1 MRYSVE
7 TTATG
12 YVETLEVDGKEYH
25 KRWKRTSTGASCE
38 DDEFWEQLQADGE
51 NDEDAL
57 DMICDEIDNS
67 FFANYIDS
75 VYMNTPFV

>member
-7 TTATG
+7 STSTG

-25 KRWKRTSTGASCE
+25 KRWKRTVTGARCE
-38 DDEFWEQLQADGE
+38 SREFWEQLQEDGE

-57 DMICDEIDNS
+57 DKICEEIDNS
-67 FFANYIDS
+67 FFASNIDG